1 VKHTVKSPSKKAA
14 FVDPADVAPGIQ
26 WKEFVDLAGKHVF
39 KLIRNEH
46 FRCTITSLLQGA
58 QKAAKKLTPPDG
70 CRFKTVTSED
80 PTDGNVFY
88 LAFHPVAAEGVKTA
102 KKKASKKASKKTA
115 KKAAEETPSDDN
127 LNANGSAGE

>member
-1 VKHTVKSPSKKAA
+1 MKHTVKSPSKKAA

-80 PTDGNVFY
+80 PADGNVFY
-88 LAFHPVAAEGVKTA
+88 LAFHPVAIEGGKTA
-102 KKKASKKASKKTA
+102 KKKAAKKVA
-115 KKAAEETPSDDN
+115 KKATEETPSDDN